1 MTQKGPDRLRAKAE
15 SNKPQNLD
23 LYSLCV
29 FGRKPRSAVL
39 CVCVGI
45 VVLPLSRCLERT
57 FAQEI
62 RNTTKNSIKHV
73 LVSKR
78 RLSSNKLLPGNFTH
92 GSRIVN

>member
-39 CVCVGI
+39 CVCVCGYCGI
-45 VVLPLSRCLERT
+45 AVEQVSRKNICS
-57 FAQEI
+57 
-62 RNTTKNSIKHV
+62 RNKEY
-73 LVSKR
+73 
-78 RLSSNKLLPGNFTH
+78 NKK
-92 GSRIVN
+92 